1 MVNIVGSTISH
12 NTAAIN
18 GGGLAL
24 ESVAIDG
31 STTVA
36 NIALSTIGDNTA
48 AGQGGGIFV
57 NFSGSA
63 QLSYTLALTHVT
75 VAYNGAHSGGGIYL
89 QTGAVTLQDTLLAQ
103 NTRGANIA
111 AALGAASG
119 FSSLGHNLSD
129 DLSTA
134 FLLPRLA
141 DKINTPA
148 GLPNNLALHGGQTAT
163 FLPSTGSAVLGGGD
177 NLAAFPLDQIG
188 HLWLKPWSDIGAY

>member
-1 MVNIVGSTISH
+1 
-12 NTAAIN
+12 
-18 GGGLAL
+18 
-24 ESVAIDG
+24 VAIDG

-129 DLSTA
+129 DASATFLTSTGD
-134 FLLPRLA
+134 L
-141 DKINTPA
+141 NHTPA